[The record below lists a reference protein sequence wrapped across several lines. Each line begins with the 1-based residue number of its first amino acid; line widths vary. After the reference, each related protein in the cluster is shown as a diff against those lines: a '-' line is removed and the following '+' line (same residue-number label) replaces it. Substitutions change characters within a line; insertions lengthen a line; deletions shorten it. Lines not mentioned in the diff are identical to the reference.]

1 MARKTKDPQLEL
13 RAVNGMI
20 SAHMQIRNF
29 ARASQLIEE
38 GLAVVRSLPPTG
50 RRLFWEGTF
59 YGHVGREK
67 TRLKKHDEAIE
78 ALSHSISSYEGFLS
92 SLRGNSKQVR
102 NFRELVQ
109 GGLLVD
115 LTWLADAYLRVN
127 KLPEALEQIQRAS
140 NLMKSWGFNMPLKGI
155 CTELRKELDEA
166 QKDYND
172 YLATLRK
179 ENKEQASLMSVEPLT
194 VKQVQERLDPGI
206 TMLEYFVAANNVW
219 LWVV

>member
-1 MARKTKDPQLEL
+1 
-13 RAVNGMI
+13 
-20 SAHMQIRNF
+20 
-29 ARASQLIEE
+29 
-38 GLAVVRSLPPTG
+38 
-50 RRLFWEGTF
+50 
-59 YGHVGREK
+59 
-67 TRLKKHDEAIE
+67 
-78 ALSHSISSYEGFLS
+78 
-92 SLRGNSKQVR
+92 
-102 NFRELVQ
+102 
-109 GGLLVD
+109 
-115 LTWLADAYLRVN
+115 VN